1 MSPERIIAAIDVGT
15 NSIHMVVVRIQT
27 SLPSFSIITTEKTT
41 VRLGER
47 CPQTGKLTDIA
58 MQRSIDALARC
69 QEICRSFL
77 VEEIVAVATSAV
89 RESPN
94 GHDFIARIEQEL
106 GLQVELISGQE
117 EARRIYLGVMSAM
130 ELNNQP
136 HVIIDIGGGS
146 TELVLGNGHDP
157 DYLSSS
163 KVGAV
168 RLTSLFVKSEPISQ
182 FDLEQLQF
190 YIRGTLERPTDELR
204 LALAAQ
210 PVKMIGT
217 SGTIESIAIA
227 HAKEKFGTV
236 PSPLQGY
243 QLSYADVEHTVD
255 RLIEQSLAERTALV
269 GEKRAEIIVAGS
281 LILLE
286 AMRLLEAP
294 KLTICQHALREGLIV
309 DWMITRGYI
318 EDRLRYQSSIRDRS
332 VLKLAQK
339 YGVNLNHS
347 KQVAVLALSLFDQT
361 KGILHDWGN
370 SERDLLWAAA
380 MLHNTG
386 YHVNHAAHHK
396 HSYYL
401 IRYGELLGYNESEL
415 EIIANIARYHRKSE
429 PKKKHL
435 NYRDLNDYSRHL
447 IEQVSPMLRLAVA
460 LDRRQIGSIESI
472 KLSCN
477 LKAKH
482 CQLQLIPS
490 RPDDPCT
497 LELWSLEYKKQ
508 PFETKFNLK
517 LSVSLQPQSEI

>member
-1 MSPERIIAAIDVGT
+1 
-15 NSIHMVVVRIQT
+15 
-27 SLPSFSIITTEKTT
+27 
-41 VRLGER
+41 
-47 CPQTGKLTDIA
+47 
-58 MQRSIDALARC
+58 
-69 QEICRSFL
+69 
-77 VEEIVAVATSAV
+77 
-89 RESPN
+89 
-94 GHDFIARIEQEL
+94 
-106 GLQVELISGQE
+106 
-117 EARRIYLGVMSAM
+117 
-130 ELNNQP
+130 
-136 HVIIDIGGGS
+136 
-146 TELVLGNGHDP
+146 
-157 DYLSSS
+157 
-163 KVGAV
+163 
-168 RLTSLFVKSEPISQ
+168 
-182 FDLEQLQF
+182 
-190 YIRGTLERPTDELR
+190 
-204 LALAAQ
+204 
-210 PVKMIGT
+210 
-217 SGTIESIAIA
+217 
-227 HAKEKFGTV
+227 
-236 PSPLQGY
+236 
-243 QLSYADVEHTVD
+243 
-255 RLIEQSLAERTALV
+255 
-269 GEKRAEIIVAGS
+269 
-281 LILLE
+281 
-286 AMRLLEAP
+286 
-294 KLTICQHALREGLIV
+294 
-309 DWMITRGYI
+309 
-318 EDRLRYQSSIRDRS
+318 